1 MLTTAPRPTRV
12 RPALVIEAPLRPPRA
27 RPVLLVSDDVLVVR
41 AASGDDRA
49 FGELMRRHSALL
61 HGVVHGILRSSS
73 DADDVV
79 QETFI
84 AAWTRL
90 DNVLDGAA
98 IVGWLVTTARRRSY
112 DRLRGAGRKRP
123 ADLEDTLPAAVEHAP
138 DAVAERASLV
148 AEARRVL
155 DRMPAV
161 QRRCW
166 ELRHLRGSSY
176 DEIGRALGVPKSTVR
191 GLLARARLV
200 LETDLALWR

>member
-1 MLTTAPRPTRV
+1 MLTTAPRPTLDRLTT
-12 RPALVIEAPLRPPRA
+12 PDPDD
-27 RPVLLVSDDVLVVR
+27 LLVLR
-41 AASGDDRA
+41 AAGDDERA

-90 DNVLDGAA
+90 DSVLDGAA

-112 DRLRGAGRKRP
+112 DRLRGASRQRP
-123 ADLEDTLPAAVEHAP
+123 ADLQDTIPAAVEHAP

-176 DEIGRALGVPKSTVR
+176 DEIGVELGVPKSTVR

>member
-1 MLTTAPRPTRV
+1 MLTTAPRPTLDRLTT
-12 RPALVIEAPLRPPRA
+12 PDPDD
-27 RPVLLVSDDVLVVR
+27 LLVLR
-41 AASGDDRA
+41 AAGGDERA

-90 DNVLDGAA
+90 DSVLDGAA

-112 DRLRGAGRKRP
+112 DRLRG
-123 ADLEDTLPAAVEHAP
+123 
-138 DAVAERASLV
+138 
-148 AEARRVL
+148 
-155 DRMPAV
+155 
-161 QRRCW
+161 
-166 ELRHLRGSSY
+166 SSY
-176 DEIGRALGVPKSTVR
+176 DEIGVELGVPKSTVR

>member
-1 MLTTAPRPTRV
+1 MLTTAPRPALD
-12 RPALVIEAPLRPPRA
+12 RPTTPDPDD
-27 RPVLLVSDDVLVVR
+27 LLVLR
-41 AASGDDRA
+41 AAGGDERA

-90 DNVLDGAA
+90 DSVLDGAA
-98 IVGWLVTTARRRSY
+98 IVGWLVTTAQRRSY
-112 DRLRGAGRKRP
+112 DRLRGAGRQRP
-123 ADLEDTLPAAVEHAP
+123 TDLQDTIPAAVEHAP

-166 ELRHLRGSSY
+166 ELRHLRGSTY
-176 DEIGRALGVPKSTVR
+176 DEIGVELGVPKSTVR